1 MLNKKFI
8 TFEGGEGSGKST
20 QIKLFQKKLSK
31 YGNVIL
37 TREPGG
43 TKESEL
49 IRKILVKG
57 KKTKFSDEVEI
68 LLLYAARKDHLDKV
82 IIPNLKKKNYVL
94 CDRYTDS
101 TFAYQTKGSQS
112 NLKLI
117 KLLNRSITGNFLP
130 SLTFYL
136 DIEPS
141 KGIRRSKL
149 KQQSNKELRFE
160 NMPLSYHRQIR
171 QNFLKLSKKN
181 KRVIKIDASQSKKII
196 EDTIWEIFSKL
207 K

>member
-1 MLNKKFI
+1 MLNKRFI

-20 QIKLFQKKLSK
+20 QIRLFKKKLSK
-31 YGNVIL
+31 IGNVIL

-57 KKTKFSDEVEI
+57 NESKFSDEVEI

-94 CDRYTDS
+94 CDRYIDS
-101 TFAYQTKGSQS
+101 TFAYQTKGKQS

-117 KLLNRSITGNFLP
+117 RLLNKSITGNILP

-136 DIEPS
+136 DIDPS
-141 KGIRRSKL
+141 KGIRRSKRL
-149 KQQSNKELRFE
+149 SNKELRFE

-171 QNFLKLSKKN
+171 QNFLALSKKHN
-181 KRVIKIDASQSKKII
+181 RIVKIDGSLSKKEI
-196 EDTIWEIFSKL
+196 EDKIWKVFNKT
-207 K
+207 KK

>member
-1 MLNKKFI
+1 MLNKRFI

-20 QIKLFQKKLSK
+20 QIRLFKKKLSK
-31 YGNVIL
+31 IGNVIL

-57 KKTKFSDEVEI
+57 KETKFSDEVEI

-94 CDRYTDS
+94 CDRYIDS
-101 TFAYQTKGSQS
+101 TFAYQAKGKRS

-117 KLLNRSITGNFLP
+117 RLLNKSITDNFLP

-136 DIEPS
+136 DIDPS
-141 KGIRRSKL
+141 KGIRRSKRS
-149 KQQSNKELRFE
+149 SNKELRFE

-171 QNFLKLSKKN
+171 QNFLKLSKKH
-181 KRVIKIDASQSKKII
+181 KRIVKIDASLSKKEIG
-196 EDTIWEIFSKL
+196 DTIWKVFNKTKI
-207 K
+207 

>member
-1 MLNKKFI
+1 MLNKRFI

-20 QIKLFQKKLSK
+20 QIRLFKKKLSK
-31 YGNVIL
+31 IGNVIL

-57 KKTKFSDEVEI
+57 KETKFSDEVEI

-94 CDRYTDS
+94 CDRYIDS
-101 TFAYQTKGSQS
+101 TFAYQAKGKHS

-117 KLLNRSITGNFLP
+117 RLLNKSITANFLP

-136 DIEPS
+136 DIDPS
-141 KGIRRSKL
+141 KGIRRSKRS
-149 KQQSNKELRFE
+149 SNKELRFE

-171 QNFLKLSKKN
+171 QNFLKLSKKH
-181 KRVIKIDASQSKKII
+181 KRIVKIDASLSKKEIG
-196 EDTIWEIFSKL
+196 DTIWKVFNKTKI
-207 K
+207 

>member
-1 MLNKKFI
+1 MLNKRFI

-20 QIKLFQKKLSK
+20 QIRLFKKKLSK
-31 YGNVIL
+31 IGNVIL

-57 KKTKFSDEVEI
+57 KETKFSDEVEI

-94 CDRYTDS
+94 CDRYIDS
-101 TFAYQTKGSQS
+101 SFAYQAKGKRS

-117 KLLNRSITGNFLP
+117 RLLNKSITGNFLP

-136 DIEPS
+136 DIDPS
-141 KGIRRSKL
+141 KGIRRSKRS
-149 KQQSNKELRFE
+149 SNKELRFE

-171 QNFLKLSKKN
+171 QNFLKLSKKH
-181 KRVIKIDASQSKKII
+181 KRIVKIDASLSKKEIG
-196 EDTIWEIFSKL
+196 DTIWKVFNKTKI
-207 K
+207 

>member
-1 MLNKKFI
+1 MLNKRFI

-20 QIKLFQKKLSK
+20 QIRLFKKKLSK
-31 YGNVIL
+31 IGNVIL

-57 KKTKFSDEVEI
+57 KETKFSDEVEI

-94 CDRYTDS
+94 CDRYIDS
-101 TFAYQTKGSQS
+101 TFAYQAKGKHS

-117 KLLNRSITGNFLP
+117 RLLNKSITGNFLP

-136 DIEPS
+136 DIDPS
-141 KGIRRSKL
+141 KGIRRSKRS
-149 KQQSNKELRFE
+149 SNKELRFE

-171 QNFLKLSKKN
+171 ENFLKLSKKH
-181 KRVIKIDASQSKKII
+181 KRIVKIDASLSKKEIGDII
-196 EDTIWEIFSKL
+196 WKVFNKTKI
-207 K
+207 

>member
-1 MLNKKFI
+1 VLNKRFI

-20 QIKLFQKKLSK
+20 QIRLFKKKLSK
-31 YGNVIL
+31 IGNVIL

-57 KKTKFSDEVEI
+57 KETKFSDEVEI

-94 CDRYTDS
+94 CDRYIDS
-101 TFAYQTKGSQS
+101 TFAYQAKGKRS

-117 KLLNRSITGNFLP
+117 RLLNKSITGNFLP

-136 DIEPS
+136 DIDPS
-141 KGIRRSKL
+141 KGIRRSKRS
-149 KQQSNKELRFE
+149 SNKELRFE

-171 QNFLKLSKKN
+171 QNFLKLSKKH
-181 KRVIKIDASQSKKII
+181 KRIVKIDASLSKKEIG
-196 EDTIWEIFSKL
+196 DTIWKVFNKTKI
-207 K
+207 

>member
-1 MLNKKFI
+1 MLNKRFI

-20 QIKLFQKKLSK
+20 QIRLFKKKLSK
-31 YGNVIL
+31 IGNVIL

-57 KKTKFSDEVEI
+57 KESKFSDEVEI

-94 CDRYTDS
+94 CDRYIDS
-101 TFAYQTKGSQS
+101 TFAYQAKGKQS

-117 KLLNRSITGNFLP
+117 RLLNKSITGNFLP

-136 DIEPS
+136 DIDPS
-141 KGIRRSKL
+141 KGIRRSKRL
-149 KQQSNKELRFE
+149 SNKELRFE

-171 QNFLKLSKKN
+171 QNFLKLSKKH
-181 KRVIKIDASQSKKII
+181 KRIVKIDGSLSKKEI
-196 EDTIWEIFSKL
+196 EDTIWKVFNKT
-207 K
+207 KK

>member
-1 MLNKKFI
+1 VLNKRFI

-20 QIKLFQKKLSK
+20 QIRLFKKKLSK
-31 YGNVIL
+31 IGNVIL

-57 KKTKFSDEVEI
+57 KETKFSDEVEI

-94 CDRYTDS
+94 CDRYIDS
-101 TFAYQTKGSQS
+101 TFAYQAKGKHS

-117 KLLNRSITGNFLP
+117 RLLNKSITGNFLP

-136 DIEPS
+136 DIDPS
-141 KGIRRSKL
+141 KGIRRSKRS
-149 KQQSNKELRFE
+149 SNKELRFE

-171 QNFLKLSKKN
+171 QNFLKLSKKH
-181 KRVIKIDASQSKKII
+181 KRIVKIDGSLSKKEI
-196 EDTIWEIFSKL
+196 EDTIWKVFNKT
-207 K
+207 KK

>member
-1 MLNKKFI
+1 MLNKRFI

-20 QIKLFQKKLSK
+20 QIKLFKKKLSK

-57 KKTKFSDEVEI
+57 KKVKFSDEVEI
-68 LLLYAARKDHLDKV
+68 LLIYAARKDHLDKV
-82 IIPNLKKKNYVL
+82 ILPNLKKGNYVL
-94 CDRYTDS
+94 CDRYIDS
-101 TFAYQTKGSQS
+101 TFAYQTKGRQS

-117 KLLNRSITGNFLP
+117 KLLNKSIISNFLP
-130 SLTFYL
+130 KLTFYL
-136 DIEPS
+136 DIEPT
-141 KGIRRSKL
+141 KGIRRSKRR
-149 KQQSNKELRFE
+149 SNTELRFE

-181 KRVIKIDASQSKKII
+181 KRIIKIDASQSRKVI
-196 EDTIWEIFSKL
+196 EEVVWDAFSKL
-207 K
+207 KL

>member
-1 MLNKKFI
+1 MLNKRFI

-20 QIKLFQKKLSK
+20 QIRLFKKKLSK
-31 YGNVIL
+31 IGNVIL

-57 KKTKFSDEVEI
+57 KETKFSDEVEI

-82 IIPNLKKKNYVL
+82 IIPNLKKKNFVL
-94 CDRYTDS
+94 CDRYIDS
-101 TFAYQTKGSQS
+101 TFAYQAKGKHS

-117 KLLNRSITGNFLP
+117 RLLNKSITGNFLP

-136 DIEPS
+136 DIDPS
-141 KGIRRSKL
+141 KGIRRSKRS
-149 KQQSNKELRFE
+149 SNKELRFE

-171 QNFLKLSKKN
+171 QNFLKLSKKH
-181 KRVIKIDASQSKKII
+181 KRIVKIDASLSKKEIG
-196 EDTIWEIFSKL
+196 DTIWKVFNKTKI
-207 K
+207 

>member
-1 MLNKKFI
+1 MLNKRFI

-20 QIKLFQKKLSK
+20 QIRLFKKKLSK
-31 YGNVIL
+31 IGNVIL

-57 KKTKFSDEVEI
+57 KETKFSDEVEI

-94 CDRYTDS
+94 CDRYIDS
-101 TFAYQTKGSQS
+101 TFAYQAKGKHS

-117 KLLNRSITGNFLP
+117 RLLNKSITDNFLP

-136 DIEPS
+136 DIDPS
-141 KGIRRSKL
+141 KGIRRSKRS
-149 KQQSNKELRFE
+149 SNKELRFE

-171 QNFLKLSKKN
+171 ENFLKLSKKH
-181 KRVIKIDASQSKKII
+181 KRIVKIDASLSKKEIGDII
-196 EDTIWEIFSKL
+196 WKVFNKTKI
-207 K
+207 

>member
-1 MLNKKFI
+1 MLNKRFI

-20 QIKLFQKKLSK
+20 QIRLFKKKLSK
-31 YGNVIL
+31 IGNVIL

-57 KKTKFSDEVEI
+57 KESKFSDEVEI

-94 CDRYTDS
+94 CDRYIDS
-101 TFAYQTKGSQS
+101 TFAYQTKGKQS

-117 KLLNRSITGNFLP
+117 RLLNKSITGNIIP

-136 DIEPS
+136 DIDPS
-141 KGIRRSKL
+141 KGIRRSKRL
-149 KQQSNKELRFE
+149 SNKELRFE

-171 QNFLKLSKKN
+171 QNFLKLSKKH
-181 KRVIKIDASQSKKII
+181 KRIVKIDGSLSKKEI
-196 EDTIWEIFSKL
+196 ENKIWKVFNKT
-207 K
+207 KK

>member
-1 MLNKKFI
+1 MLNKRFI

-20 QIKLFQKKLSK
+20 QIRLFKKKLSK
-31 YGNVIL
+31 IGNVIL

-57 KKTKFSDEVEI
+57 KETKFSDEVEI

-94 CDRYTDS
+94 CDRYIDS
-101 TFAYQTKGSQS
+101 TFAYQAKGKPS

-117 KLLNRSITGNFLP
+117 RLLNKSITGNFLP

-136 DIEPS
+136 DIDPS
-141 KGIRRSKL
+141 KGIRRSKRS
-149 KQQSNKELRFE
+149 SNKELRFE

-171 QNFLKLSKKN
+171 QNFLKLSKKH
-181 KRVIKIDASQSKKII
+181 KRIVKIDASLSKKEIGDII
-196 EDTIWEIFSKL
+196 WKVFNKTKI
-207 K
+207 

>member
-1 MLNKKFI
+1 MLNKRFI

-20 QIKLFQKKLSK
+20 QIRLFKKKLSK
-31 YGNVIL
+31 IGNVIL

-57 KKTKFSDEVEI
+57 KETKFSDEVEI

-94 CDRYTDS
+94 CDRYIDS
-101 TFAYQTKGSQS
+101 TFAYQAKGKHS

-117 KLLNRSITGNFLP
+117 RLLNKSITGNFLP

-136 DIEPS
+136 DIDPS
-141 KGIRRSKL
+141 KGIRRSKRS
-149 KQQSNKELRFE
+149 SNKELRFE

-171 QNFLKLSKKN
+171 QNFLKLSKKH
-181 KRVIKIDASQSKKII
+181 KRIVKIDASLSKKEIG
-196 EDTIWEIFSKL
+196 DTIWKVFNKT
-207 K
+207 KV

>member
-20 QIKLFQKKLSK
+20 QIRLFKKKLSK
-31 YGNVIL
+31 IGNVIL

-57 KKTKFSDEVEI
+57 KESKFSDEVEI

-94 CDRYTDS
+94 CDRYIDS
-101 TFAYQTKGSQS
+101 TFAYQTKGKQS

-117 KLLNRSITGNFLP
+117 RLLNKSITGNILP

-136 DIEPS
+136 DIDPS
-141 KGIRRSKL
+141 KGIRRSKRL
-149 KQQSNKELRFE
+149 SNKELRFE

-171 QNFLKLSKKN
+171 QNFLALSKKH
-181 KRVIKIDASQSKKII
+181 KRIVKIDGSLSKKEI
-196 EDTIWEIFSKL
+196 EDTIWKVFNKT
-207 K
+207 KK

>member
-1 MLNKKFI
+1 MLNKRFI

-20 QIKLFQKKLSK
+20 QIRLFKKKLSK
-31 YGNVIL
+31 IGNVIL

-57 KKTKFSDEVEI
+57 KETKFSDEVEI

-94 CDRYTDS
+94 CDRYIDS
-101 TFAYQTKGSQS
+101 TFAYQAKGKRS

-117 KLLNRSITGNFLP
+117 RLLNKSITGNFLP

-136 DIEPS
+136 DIDPS
-141 KGIRRSKL
+141 KGIRRSKRS
-149 KQQSNKELRFE
+149 SNKELRFE

-171 QNFLKLSKKN
+171 QNFLKLSKKH
-181 KRVIKIDASQSKKII
+181 KRIVKIDASLSKKEI
-196 EDTIWEIFSKL
+196 EDTIWKVFNKT
-207 K
+207 KK

>member
-1 MLNKKFI
+1 MLNKRFI

-20 QIKLFQKKLSK
+20 QIKLFKKKLSK
-31 YGNVIL
+31 FGNVIL

-43 TKESEL
+43 TKESER
-49 IRKILVKG
+49 IRNILVKG
-57 KKTKFSDEVEI
+57 KEIKFSDEVEI

-94 CDRYTDS
+94 CDRYIDS
-101 TFAYQTKGSQS
+101 TFAYQAKGKHS

-117 KLLNRSITGNFLP
+117 KLLNKSITDNFLP

-136 DIEPS
+136 DIDPL
-141 KGIRRSKL
+141 KGIRRSKRS
-149 KQQSNKELRFE
+149 SNKELRFE

-181 KRVIKIDASQSKKII
+181 KRIVKIDASLSKKEIG
-196 EDTIWEIFSKL
+196 DTIWKVFNKT
-207 K
+207 KK

>member
-20 QIKLFQKKLSK
+20 QIRLFKKKLSK
-31 YGNVIL
+31 IGNVIL

-57 KKTKFSDEVEI
+57 KETKFSDEVEI

-94 CDRYTDS
+94 CDRYIDS
-101 TFAYQTKGSQS
+101 TFAYQTKGKHS

-117 KLLNRSITGNFLP
+117 RLLNKSIAGNFLP

-136 DIEPS
+136 DIDPS
-141 KGIRRSKL
+141 KGIRRSKRS
-149 KQQSNKELRFE
+149 SNKELRFE

-171 QNFLKLSKKN
+171 QNFLKLSKKH
-181 KRVIKIDASQSKKII
+181 KRIVKIDASLSKKEIG
-196 EDTIWEIFSKL
+196 DTIWKVFNKTKL
-207 K
+207 

>member
-1 MLNKKFI
+1 MLNKRFI

-20 QIKLFQKKLSK
+20 QIRLFKKKLSK
-31 YGNVIL
+31 IGNVIL

-57 KKTKFSDEVEI
+57 KETKFSDEVEI

-94 CDRYTDS
+94 CDRYIDS
-101 TFAYQTKGSQS
+101 TFAYQAKGKLS

-117 KLLNRSITGNFLP
+117 RLLNKSITGNFLP

-136 DIEPS
+136 DIDPS
-141 KGIRRSKL
+141 KGIRRSKRS
-149 KQQSNKELRFE
+149 SNKELRFE

-171 QNFLKLSKKN
+171 QNFLKLSKKH
-181 KRVIKIDASQSKKII
+181 KRIVKIDASLSKKEIG
-196 EDTIWEIFSKL
+196 DTIWKVFNKTKI
-207 K
+207 

>member
-1 MLNKKFI
+1 MLNKRFI

-20 QIKLFQKKLSK
+20 QIRLFKKKLSK
-31 YGNVIL
+31 IGNVIL

-57 KKTKFSDEVEI
+57 KETKFSDEVEI

-94 CDRYTDS
+94 CDRYIDS
-101 TFAYQTKGSQS
+101 TFAYQAKGKHS

-117 KLLNRSITGNFLP
+117 RLLNKSITGNFLP

-136 DIEPS
+136 DIDPS
-141 KGIRRSKL
+141 KGIRRSKRS
-149 KQQSNKELRFE
+149 SNKELRFE

-171 QNFLKLSKKN
+171 QNFLKLSKKH
-181 KRVIKIDASQSKKII
+181 KRIVKIDASLSKKEIG
-196 EDTIWEIFSKL
+196 DTIWKVFNKTKI
-207 K
+207 

>member
-1 MLNKKFI
+1 MLNKRFI

-20 QIKLFQKKLSK
+20 QIRLFKKKLSK
-31 YGNVIL
+31 IGNVIL

-57 KKTKFSDEVEI
+57 KETKFSDEVEI

-94 CDRYTDS
+94 CDRYIDS
-101 TFAYQTKGSQS
+101 TFAYQAKGKHS

-117 KLLNRSITGNFLP
+117 RLLNKSITGNFLP

-136 DIEPS
+136 DIDPS
-141 KGIRRSKL
+141 KGIRRSKRS
-149 KQQSNKELRFE
+149 SNKELRFE

-171 QNFLKLSKKN
+171 QNFLKLSKKH
-181 KRVIKIDASQSKKII
+181 KRIVKIDASLSKKEI
-196 EDTIWEIFSKL
+196 EDTIWKVFNKTKI
-207 K
+207 

>member
-1 MLNKKFI
+1 MLNKRFI

-20 QIKLFQKKLSK
+20 QIRLFKKKLSK
-31 YGNVIL
+31 IGNVIL

-57 KKTKFSDEVEI
+57 KEAKFSDEVEI
-68 LLLYAARKDHLDKV
+68 LLLYASRKDHLDKV

-94 CDRYTDS
+94 CDRYIDS
-101 TFAYQTKGSQS
+101 TFAYQTKGKLS

-117 KLLNRSITGNFLP
+117 RLLNKSITGNILP

-136 DIEPS
+136 DIDPS
-141 KGIRRSKL
+141 KGIRRSKRL
-149 KQQSNKELRFE
+149 SNKELRFE

-171 QNFLKLSKKN
+171 QNFLALSKKHNRIVKIDGSLSKKEIEDKIWKVFN
-181 KRVIKIDASQSKKII
+181 KRKK
-196 EDTIWEIFSKL
+196 
-207 K
+207 

>member
-1 MLNKKFI
+1 MLNKRFI

-20 QIKLFQKKLSK
+20 QIRLFKKKLSK
-31 YGNVIL
+31 IGNVIL

-57 KKTKFSDEVEI
+57 KETKFSDEVEI

-94 CDRYTDS
+94 CDRYIDS
-101 TFAYQTKGSQS
+101 TFAYQAKGKHS
-112 NLKLI
+112 NLNLI
-117 KLLNRSITGNFLP
+117 RLLNKSITGNFLP

-136 DIEPS
+136 DIDPS
-141 KGIRRSKL
+141 KGIRRSKRS
-149 KQQSNKELRFE
+149 SNKELRFE

-171 QNFLKLSKKN
+171 QNFLKLSKKH
-181 KRVIKIDASQSKKII
+181 KRIVKIDASLSKKEIG
-196 EDTIWEIFSKL
+196 DTIWKIFNKT
-207 K
+207 KI

>member
-1 MLNKKFI
+1 MLNKRFI

-20 QIKLFQKKLSK
+20 QIRLFKKKLSK
-31 YGNVIL
+31 IGNVIL

-57 KKTKFSDEVEI
+57 KETKFSDEVEI

-94 CDRYTDS
+94 CDRYIDS
-101 TFAYQTKGSQS
+101 TFAYQAKGKPS

-117 KLLNRSITGNFLP
+117 RLLNKSITGNFLP

-136 DIEPS
+136 DIDPS
-141 KGIRRSKL
+141 KGIRRSKRS
-149 KQQSNKELRFE
+149 SNKELRFE

-171 QNFLKLSKKN
+171 QNFLKLSKKH
-181 KRVIKIDASQSKKII
+181 KRIVKIDASLSKKEIG
-196 EDTIWEIFSKL
+196 DTIWKIFNKT
-207 K
+207 KI

>member
-1 MLNKKFI
+1 MLNKRFI

-20 QIKLFQKKLSK
+20 QIRLFKKKLSK
-31 YGNVIL
+31 IGNVIL

-57 KKTKFSDEVEI
+57 KETKFSDEVEI

-94 CDRYTDS
+94 CDRYIDS
-101 TFAYQTKGSQS
+101 TFAYQAKGKHS

-117 KLLNRSITGNFLP
+117 RLLNKSITGNFLP

-136 DIEPS
+136 DIDPS
-141 KGIRRSKL
+141 KGIRRSKRS
-149 KQQSNKELRFE
+149 SNKELRFE

-171 QNFLKLSKKN
+171 QNFLKLSKKH
-181 KRVIKIDASQSKKII
+181 RRIVKIDGSLSKKEI
-196 EDTIWEIFSKL
+196 EDIIWKVFNKTKI
-207 K
+207 

>member
-1 MLNKKFI
+1 MLNKRFI

-20 QIKLFQKKLSK
+20 QIRLFKKKLSK
-31 YGNVIL
+31 IGNVIL

-57 KKTKFSDEVEI
+57 KETKFSDEVEI

-94 CDRYTDS
+94 CDRYIDS
-101 TFAYQTKGSQS
+101 TFAYQAKGKHS

-117 KLLNRSITGNFLP
+117 RLLNKSITGNFLP

-136 DIEPS
+136 DIDPS
-141 KGIRRSKL
+141 KGIRRSKRL
-149 KQQSNKELRFE
+149 SNKELRFE

-171 QNFLKLSKKN
+171 KNFLKLSKKH
-181 KRVIKIDASQSKKII
+181 KRIVKIDGSLSKKEI
-196 EDTIWEIFSKL
+196 EDTIWKVFNKT
-207 K
+207 KK

>member
-20 QIKLFQKKLSK
+20 QIRLFKKKLSK
-31 YGNVIL
+31 IGNVIL

-57 KKTKFSDEVEI
+57 KETKFSDEVEI

-94 CDRYTDS
+94 CDRYIDS
-101 TFAYQTKGSQS
+101 TFAYQAKGKPS

-117 KLLNRSITGNFLP
+117 RLLNKSITGNFLP

-136 DIEPS
+136 DIDPS
-141 KGIRRSKL
+141 KGIRRSKRS
-149 KQQSNKELRFE
+149 SNKELRFE

-171 QNFLKLSKKN
+171 QNFLKLSN
-181 KRVIKIDASQSKKII
+181 KHRRIVKIDASLSKKEIG
-196 EDTIWEIFSKL
+196 DTIWKVFNNTKI
-207 K
+207 

>member
-1 MLNKKFI
+1 MLNKRFI

-20 QIKLFQKKLSK
+20 QIRLFKKKLSK
-31 YGNVIL
+31 IGNVIL

-49 IRKILVKG
+49 IRKILVEG
-57 KKTKFSDEVEI
+57 KETKFSDEVEI

-94 CDRYTDS
+94 CDRYIDS
-101 TFAYQTKGSQS
+101 TFAYQAKGKHS

-117 KLLNRSITGNFLP
+117 RLLNKSITGNFLP

-136 DIEPS
+136 DIDPS
-141 KGIRRSKL
+141 KGIRRSKRS
-149 KQQSNKELRFE
+149 SNKELRFE

-171 QNFLKLSKKN
+171 QNFLKLSKKH
-181 KRVIKIDASQSKKII
+181 KRIVKIDGSLSKKEI
-196 EDTIWEIFSKL
+196 EDTIWKVFNKT
-207 K
+207 KR

>member
-1 MLNKKFI
+1 MLNKRFI

-20 QIKLFQKKLSK
+20 QIRLFKKKLSK
-31 YGNVIL
+31 IGNVIL

-57 KKTKFSDEVEI
+57 KETKFSDEVEI

-94 CDRYTDS
+94 CDRYIDS
-101 TFAYQTKGSQS
+101 TFAYQAKGKHS

-117 KLLNRSITGNFLP
+117 RLLNKSITGNFLP

-136 DIEPS
+136 DIDPS
-141 KGIRRSKL
+141 KGIRRSKRS
-149 KQQSNKELRFE
+149 SNKELRFE

-171 QNFLKLSKKN
+171 QNFLKLSN
-181 KRVIKIDASQSKKII
+181 KHRRIVKIDASLSKKEIG
-196 EDTIWEIFSKL
+196 DTIWKVFNKTKI
-207 K
+207 

>member
-1 MLNKKFI
+1 MLNKRFI

-20 QIKLFQKKLSK
+20 QIKLFKKKLSK
-31 YGNVIL
+31 FGNVIL

-57 KKTKFSDEVEI
+57 KETKFSDVVEI
-68 LLLYAARKDHLDKV
+68 LLLFAARKDHLDKV

-94 CDRYTDS
+94 CDRYIDS
-101 TFAYQTKGSQS
+101 TFAYQAKGKRN

-117 KLLNRSITGNFLP
+117 RLLNKSITGNFLP

-136 DIEPS
+136 DIDPS
-141 KGIRRSKL
+141 KGIRRSKRS
-149 KQQSNKELRFE
+149 SNKELRFE

-171 QNFLKLSKKN
+171 QNFLKLSKNN
-181 KRVIKIDASQSKKII
+181 KRIVKIDASLSKKEIG
-196 EDTIWEIFSKL
+196 DTIWKVFNKI
-207 K
+207 

>member
-1 MLNKKFI
+1 MLNKRFI

-20 QIKLFQKKLSK
+20 QIRLFKKKLSK
-31 YGNVIL
+31 IGNVIL

-57 KKTKFSDEVEI
+57 KETKFSDEVEI

-94 CDRYTDS
+94 CDRYIDS
-101 TFAYQTKGSQS
+101 TFAYQAKGKHS

-117 KLLNRSITGNFLP
+117 RLLNKSITGNFLP

-136 DIEPS
+136 DIDPS
-141 KGIRRSKL
+141 KGIRRSKRS
-149 KQQSNKELRFE
+149 SNKELRFE
-160 NMPLSYHRQIR
+160 NMPLSYHREIR
-171 QNFLKLSKKN
+171 QNFLKLSKKH
-181 KRVIKIDASQSKKII
+181 KRIVKIDASLSKKEIG
-196 EDTIWEIFSKL
+196 DTIWKVFNKTKI
-207 K
+207 

>member
-1 MLNKKFI
+1 MLNKRFI

-20 QIKLFQKKLSK
+20 QIRLFKKKLSK
-31 YGNVIL
+31 IGNVIL

-57 KKTKFSDEVEI
+57 KEAKFSDEVEI
-68 LLLYAARKDHLDKV
+68 LLLYASRKDHLDKV

-94 CDRYTDS
+94 CDRYIDS
-101 TFAYQTKGSQS
+101 TFAYQTKEKQS

-117 KLLNRSITGNFLP
+117 KLLNKSITGNILP

-136 DIEPS
+136 DIDPS
-141 KGIRRSKL
+141 KGIRRSKRL
-149 KQQSNKELRFE
+149 SNKELRFE

-171 QNFLKLSKKN
+171 QNFLALSKKH
-181 KRVIKIDASQSKKII
+181 KRIVKIDGSLSKKEI
-196 EDTIWEIFSKL
+196 EDKIWKVFNKIK

>member
-1 MLNKKFI
+1 VLNKRFI

-20 QIKLFQKKLSK
+20 QIRLFKKKLSK
-31 YGNVIL
+31 IGNVIL

-57 KKTKFSDEVEI
+57 KETKFSDEVEI

-94 CDRYTDS
+94 CDRYIDS
-101 TFAYQTKGSQS
+101 TFAYQAKGKHS

-117 KLLNRSITGNFLP
+117 RLLNKSITGNFLP

-136 DIEPS
+136 DIDPS
-141 KGIRRSKL
+141 KGIRRSKRS
-149 KQQSNKELRFE
+149 SNKELRFE

-171 QNFLKLSKKN
+171 QNFLKLSKKH
-181 KRVIKIDASQSKKII
+181 KRIVKIDASLSKKEIG
-196 EDTIWEIFSKL
+196 DTIWKVFNKTKI
-207 K
+207 

>member
-1 MLNKKFI
+1 MLNKRFI

-20 QIKLFQKKLSK
+20 QIRLFKKKLSK
-31 YGNVIL
+31 IGNVIL

-57 KKTKFSDEVEI
+57 KETKFSDEVEI

-94 CDRYTDS
+94 CDRYIDS
-101 TFAYQTKGSQS
+101 TFAYQAKGKHS

-117 KLLNRSITGNFLP
+117 RLLNKSITGNFLP

-136 DIEPS
+136 DIDPS
-141 KGIRRSKL
+141 KGIRRSKRS
-149 KQQSNKELRFE
+149 SNKELRFE

-171 QNFLKLSKKN
+171 QNFLKLSKKH
-181 KRVIKIDASQSKKII
+181 KRIVKIDGSLSKKEI
-196 EDTIWEIFSKL
+196 EDTIWKVFNKT
-207 K
+207 KR

>member
-1 MLNKKFI
+1 MLNKRFI

-20 QIKLFQKKLSK
+20 QIRLLKKKLSK
-31 YGNVIL
+31 IGNVIL

-57 KKTKFSDEVEI
+57 KETKFSDEVEI

-94 CDRYTDS
+94 CDRYIDS
-101 TFAYQTKGSQS
+101 TFAYQAKGKHS

-117 KLLNRSITGNFLP
+117 RLLNKSITGNFLP

-136 DIEPS
+136 DIDPS
-141 KGIRRSKL
+141 KGIRRSKRS
-149 KQQSNKELRFE
+149 SNKELRFE

-171 QNFLKLSKKN
+171 QNFLKLSN
-181 KRVIKIDASQSKKII
+181 KHRRIVKIDASLSKKEIG
-196 EDTIWEIFSKL
+196 DTIWKVFNKTKI
-207 K
+207 

>member
-1 MLNKKFI
+1 MLNKRFI

-20 QIKLFQKKLSK
+20 QIKLFKKKLSK

-57 KKTKFSDEVEI
+57 KKVKFSDEVEI
-68 LLLYAARKDHLDKV
+68 LLIYAARKDHLDKV
-82 IIPNLKKKNYVL
+82 ILPNLKKGNYVL
-94 CDRYTDS
+94 CDRYIDS
-101 TFAYQTKGSQS
+101 TFAYQTKGRQS

-117 KLLNRSITGNFLP
+117 KLLNKSIISNFLP
-130 SLTFYL
+130 KLTFYL
-136 DIEPS
+136 DIEPT
-141 KGIRRSKL
+141 KGIRRSKRR
-149 KQQSNKELRFE
+149 SNTELRFE

-181 KRVIKIDASQSKKII
+181 KRIIKIDASQSRKVI
-196 EDTIWEIFSKL
+196 EEVIWDAFSKL
-207 K
+207 RL

>member
-1 MLNKKFI
+1 MLNKRFI

-20 QIKLFQKKLSK
+20 QIRLFKKKLSK
-31 YGNVIL
+31 IGNVIL

-57 KKTKFSDEVEI
+57 KETKFSDEVEI

-94 CDRYTDS
+94 CDRYIDS
-101 TFAYQTKGSQS
+101 TFAYQAKGKHS

-117 KLLNRSITGNFLP
+117 RLLNKSITANFLP

-136 DIEPS
+136 DIDPS
-141 KGIRRSKL
+141 KGIRRSKRS
-149 KQQSNKELRFE
+149 SNKELRFE
-160 NMPLSYHRQIR
+160 NMPLSYHQQIR
-171 QNFLKLSKKN
+171 QNFLKLSKKH
-181 KRVIKIDASQSKKII
+181 KRIVKIDASLSKKEIG
-196 EDTIWEIFSKL
+196 DTIWKVFNKTKI
-207 K
+207 

>member
-1 MLNKKFI
+1 MLNKRFI

-20 QIKLFQKKLSK
+20 QIRLFKKKLSK
-31 YGNVIL
+31 IGNVIL

-57 KKTKFSDEVEI
+57 KETKFSDEVEI

-94 CDRYTDS
+94 CDRYIDS
-101 TFAYQTKGSQS
+101 TFAYQAKGKHA

-117 KLLNRSITGNFLP
+117 RLLNKSITGNFLP

-136 DIEPS
+136 DIDPS
-141 KGIRRSKL
+141 KGIRRSKRS
-149 KQQSNKELRFE
+149 SNKELRFE

-171 QNFLKLSKKN
+171 QNFLKLSKKH
-181 KRVIKIDASQSKKII
+181 KRIVKIDASLSKKEIG
-196 EDTIWEIFSKL
+196 DTIWKVFNKTKI
-207 K
+207 